1 MVPAGD
7 APSGPQAGAL
17 CPRLPGVPEEFL
29 PRPGQPHPQQ
39 APHPAGGQ
47 TQRTRQ
53 GEQLWEGPIFMA
65 ILPPQAVGGIKEPR
79 GAVSAERLE
88 GGTQGI
94 PPPWPGPLSS
104 SASSPTAQ
112 VTGSSGLGGV
122 APVGPRALFFTPGV
136 QAVLRDPAPPSPC
149 LSFLS
154 AGSWA
159 QSGLTQEASVS
170 RSLGQSVTLTCTGS
184 SNNVGFYG
192 VGWSQHRPGA
202 APRTVVLGSSRPS
215 GLPARLSGSCSGSTA
230 SLSISGLQAADE
242 ADYYC
247 SSWARSLSAP
257 AVPRA
262 VGKGDKN
269 LPLPDGSLW

>member
-1 MVPAGD
+1 MPC
-7 APSGPQAGAL
+7 APGSLGSL
-17 CPRLPGVPEEFL
+17 RSSC
-29 PRPGQPHPQQ
+29 PGQASRTHNRPHTPQV
-39 APHPAGGQ
+39 GRLRGQ
-47 TQRTRQ
+47 GRGSSYGRDRFA
-53 GEQLWEGPIFMA
+53 WPSC
-65 ILPPQAVGGIKEPR
+65 LPKAVGGIKEPR

-94 PPPWPGPLSS
+94 PPPWPGPLYS
-104 SASSPTAQ
+104 SASSPTPQ
-112 VTGSSGLGGV
+112 VTGSSGLGGM

-192 VGWSQHRPGA
+192 AGWSQHRPGA

-215 GLPARLSGSCSGSTA
+215 GLPARLSGSCSGSTT

-247 SSWARSLSAP
+247 SLWARSLSAP

-269 LPLPDGSLW
+269 LPLADGSLW